1 MFVVSFKPPCPVSL
15 TEVKVNVEDLEP
27 ILRPPESPLLAKE
40 YPPRL
45 LKLPDGKR
53 MVVRMATTDDIPVI
67 LKTTRSVMDEERDF
81 YDLVASRVYGE
92 ILSWLRK
99 RVKDHYCLVAVI
111 EGELAAIANARLWDD
126 KVAISLHTMT
136 FKRGAGIGSLMYL
149 AKMEHAFENLGME
162 EWWATYESYTGI
174 RYWGLGLA
182 QYQKPY
188 PQIQHELGGARVF
201 FTTKDQW
208 YSFVKPKYQARLGER
223 PVPND
228 LLNQSRN
235 PKIPAKIDL

>member
-1 MFVVSFKPPCPVSL
+1 VTL
-15 TEVKVNVEDLEP
+15 QEVKINVEDLEP
-27 ILRPPESPLLAKE
+27 ILRPPESPLLARKYE
-40 YPPRL
+40 PRL

-67 LKTTRSVMDEERDF
+67 LKTTRSIMDEQKDF
-81 YDLVASRVYGE
+81 YDLVASRVYAE
-92 ILSWLRK
+92 IMSWYRK
-99 RVKDHYCLVAVI
+99 RVKDHYCLVGVL
-111 EGELAAIANARLWDD
+111 EGELAAIANARLWDE

-136 FKRGAGIGSLMYL
+136 FKRGAGIGALMYL

-182 QYQKPY
+182 QFQKPY

-201 FTTKDQW
+201 FNTKDQW
-208 YSFVKPKYQARLGER
+208 HSFVKPKYAPRLGER
-223 PVPND
+223 PVPSD
-228 LLNQSRN
+228 LLKQSQN
-235 PKIPAKIDL
+235 LKMPEHIDL